1 MIIKT
6 IDKSHSKTDLIDI
19 INSINLP
26 IIFSHGHNKRDI
38 QEKIE
43 EVFESK
49 EDLSFSENVYN
60 INTIKDLQIYV
71 ANPNP
76 KKVLSVKDKSNVMS
90 ICREICKYC
99 KNKYIVEKT
108 NYKNI
113 TDLHDDMRYIV
124 QFGDL
129 PSVRRACKLMNKN
142 IQTIQQWIPII
153 SPQVKKTLLE
163 KEKSKNIFSF
173 GIKATK
179 GNYILK
185 FD

>member
-1 MIIKT
+1 MIRT

-19 INSINLP
+19 INSVNLP
-26 IIFSHGHNKRDI
+26 IIFSHSHNKRDI

-43 EVFESK
+43 ELFK
-49 EDLSFSENVYN
+49 EDKDLSFEPNHYN
-60 INTIKDLQIYV
+60 INTIKDLQIYIS
-71 ANPNP
+71 NPNP
-76 KKVLSVKDKSNVMS
+76 KKVLTVKDKATVMR

-99 KNKYIVEKT
+99 KNKYIIQKT
-108 NYKNI
+108 NYNSVE
-113 TDLHDDMRYIV
+113 DLHDDMRWVI
-124 QFGDL
+124 QHGDL

-163 KEKSKNIFSF
+163 KEKSKNVFSF
-173 GIKATK
+173 GLKCEK
-179 GNYILK
+179 GNYTLK